1 MSKPKILGV
10 VGPTASGKTDFAID
24 LCLERGGEV
33 VSCDSMQIY
42 RGMDIGTAKPTAAEM
57 RGVPHHMIDVADP
70 CEDFS
75 AARFSA
81 MARGCIDDILSRGR
95 LPVLCGGT
103 GLYFDSVVSGI
114 SYAENKIDPKL
125 RRSLMSLAEENGAEY
140 LHDMLRQVDPV
151 SAEAIH
157 PNNVRRVVR
166 ALEIY
171 RQTGKPKSEVDK
183 EQRGEPLYDAEIYGL
198 LWSREELYE
207 RINKRVDVMIE
218 RGLIDEVR
226 NLLDLGVGTDST
238 AMQAIGY
245 KEAAEYLRGECS
257 LSEAVDKIKRES
269 RRYAKR
275 QMTWFKRNPD
285 IIWTNIAT

>member
-1 MSKPKILGV
+1 MSKPKIVGV

-70 CEDFS
+70 SEDFS

-81 MARGCIDDILSRGR
+81 MARSCIDDILSRGR

-114 SYAENKIDPKL
+114 SYAETETDLKL
-125 RRSLMSLAEENGAEY
+125 RRGLMSLADEKGAEY
-140 LHDMLRQVDPV
+140 VHNLLKQVDPV

-171 RQTGKPKSEVDK
+171 RLSGKPKSEVDK
-183 EQRGEPLYDAEIYGL
+183 EQRGEPMYDAEIYGL
-198 LWSREELYE
+198 LWPREELCE
-207 RINKRVDVMIE
+207 RINKRVDIMIE
-218 RGLIDEVR
+218 RGLMDEVK
-226 NLLDLGVGTDST
+226 NLLDSGVGMDST

-245 KEAAEYLRGECS
+245 KEAAEYLRGGCA
-257 LSEAVDKIKRES
+257 LSEAVEKIKRES

-275 QMTWFKRNPD
+275 QMTWFKRNPN
-285 IIWTNIAT
+285 IIWINVAT